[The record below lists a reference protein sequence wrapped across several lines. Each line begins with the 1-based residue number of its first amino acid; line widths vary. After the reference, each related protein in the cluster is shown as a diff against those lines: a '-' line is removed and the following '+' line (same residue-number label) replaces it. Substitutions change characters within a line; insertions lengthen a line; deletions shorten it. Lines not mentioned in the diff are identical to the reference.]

1 MTGLLRNEKFF
12 GPKNA
17 KVRNFRIWSLDFSK
31 FYVMMTER
39 DSIFQD
45 NFHETQIILLWAL
58 TPYTIHSS

>member
-45 NFHETQIILLWAL
+45 NFHETQIILL
-58 TPYTIHSS
+58 